1 MAKCAECGKGPS
13 FGNAVSFSKRHTRRR
28 FNPNI
33 QTVTVNKGEQVRES
47 QALHALHAYCK
58 QDPLIDGRSAQRSI
72 RTDGPL
78 LLSAATKVVSCVG
91 RIIACRII

>member
-33 QTVTVNKGEQVRES
+33 QTVTVVR
-47 QALHALHAYCK
+47 
-58 QDPLIDGRSAQRSI
+58 DGKPEKIKLCTRCM
-72 RTDGPL
+72 RTA
-78 LLSAATKVVSCVG
+78 SKT
-91 RIIACRII
+91 R